1 MLIGVENDAGGQG
14 ERYGGRLDDRYLL
27 LSAFQ
32 AEAAERWHLAV
43 RPYLICLDRAS
54 AVGDTATVR
63 FTAARLS
70 RAYQAMGMMPK
81 AEYFRLVAD

>member
-1 MLIGVENDAGGQG
+1 MLAGVDSESEQIGSWRG
-14 ERYGGRLDDRYLL
+14 EGLDDRYLL

-32 AEAAERWHLAV
+32 AEAAECWHLAV

-54 AVGDTATVR
+54 AAGDPATVR
-63 FTAARLS
+63 FAAARLS
-70 RAYQAMGMMPK
+70 RAYRAMGMLSK